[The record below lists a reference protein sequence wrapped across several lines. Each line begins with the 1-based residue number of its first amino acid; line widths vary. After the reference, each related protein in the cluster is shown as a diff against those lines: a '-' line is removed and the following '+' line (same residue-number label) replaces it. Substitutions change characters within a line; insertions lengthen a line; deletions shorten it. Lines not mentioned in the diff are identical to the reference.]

1 MSVPRDG
8 RGHRPGVGGRRM
20 DRGLVTFPHVGGFSS
35 GRQDPDVTGS
45 KPVPEKSPAD
55 QGQETG
61 TGLTGLRRAGP
72 EPANR
77 SAAPPTKRRIFPD
90 TLTSCPCCYASADGW
105 LSGGG
110 LAGPFRE
117 IPFLSLVLTGIPLNF
132 RVLTVQSSARKSSR
146 NDESSSGLAA
156 FWFLWPAGGSVAP
169 QCRRA
174 GFPSALRAFTK

>member
-1 MSVPRDG
+1 
-8 RGHRPGVGGRRM
+8 M
-20 DRGLVTFPHVGGFSS
+20 DRGLVTFPHVGGFGS
-35 GRQDPDVTGS
+35 GRQDPDVTGQVLQWRVRN
-45 KPVPEKSPAD
+45 PVPEKSPAD

-77 SAAPPTKRRIFPD
+77 SAAPPAKRRIFPD
-90 TLTSCPCCYASADGW
+90 TLTSCRCCYGSADGW
-105 LSGGG
+105 LSRGG
-110 LAGPFRE
+110 LAGPLRE

-132 RVLTVQSSARKSSR
+132 RVLTVQSSARKPSR

-156 FWFLWPAGGSVAP
+156 FWFLWPAGGSVPP

-174 GFPSALRAFTK
+174 GFPSALRALIK